1 MSNLKY
7 IKYEMLTHV
16 PVCTH
21 VNPSKILVIGDSE
34 AITKELAKHKD
45 ITIITNISENI
56 SDELAKLD
64 DSSYDVVII
73 NTDKMTTDRV
83 FWGLIARVITNKGIV
98 SSLSSNMY
106 INQDSFETEIKTA
119 GEVFKIVMP
128 YRYEDD
134 NDGVLNMQNLL
145 LLSNSAHPTADINLQ
160 RADLTDGFNY
170 YNCDIAIGAFSL
182 STVIRKRF
190 LGLIKS

>member
-34 AITKELAKHKD
+34 GITKELAKHKD

-56 SDELAKLD
+56 GDELAKLD

>member
-1 MSNLKY
+1 
-7 IKYEMLTHV
+7 
-16 PVCTH
+16 
-21 VNPSKILVIGDSE
+21 
-34 AITKELAKHKD
+34 
-45 ITIITNISENI
+45 
-56 SDELAKLD
+56 
-64 DSSYDVVII
+64 
-73 NTDKMTTDRV
+73 
-83 FWGLIARVITNKGIV
+83 
-98 SSLSSNMY
+98 
-106 INQDSFETEIKTA
+106 
-119 GEVFKIVMP
+119 MP